1 MILNADDDG
10 TVWWLLVL
18 LIKWCTR
25 DMGVSGHFWLE
36 KKVCQ
41 CRLLRLSQIKV
52 IECQHDAHRIGIE
65 SFGA

>member
-18 LIKWCTR
+18 LIKWCTG

-36 KKVCQ
+36 KKKYASAVC
-41 CRLLRLSQIKV
+41 CVCHK
-52 IECQHDAHRIGIE
+52 
-65 SFGA
+65 